1 MLWVRVGQLVA
12 LRGRRRWRRQNHS
25 FVSAIRRL
33 VRVAFVEL
41 GLLALNNNLNIRT
54 HAHTCARMHTRTG
67 GETDLI
73 DQNRLRRRV
82 RVKLGCRGGVG
93 RRGGR
98 ICDGPQG
105 AVKSVPAQMRTVGQ
119 SSPQW

>member
-41 GLLALNNNLNIRT
+41 GLLALNNNIRT

-67 GETDLI
+67 GETD
-73 DQNRLRRRV
+73 
-82 RVKLGCRGGVG
+82 
-93 RRGGR
+93 
-98 ICDGPQG
+98 
-105 AVKSVPAQMRTVGQ
+105 RT
-119 SSPQW
+119 